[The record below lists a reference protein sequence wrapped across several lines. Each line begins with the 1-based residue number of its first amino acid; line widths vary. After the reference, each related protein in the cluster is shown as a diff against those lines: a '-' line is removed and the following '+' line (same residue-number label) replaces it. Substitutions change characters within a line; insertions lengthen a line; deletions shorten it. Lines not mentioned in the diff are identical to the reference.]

1 MSNVLMRNESTGAVR
16 AYEAIGF
23 LLYNPTCEKS
33 ISGSVFPSLHHR
45 LNTTLTLM
53 FLAPICLNASVLN
66 LPSDNQ
72 KNHFLLRGQKRNWSS
87 LRHFLW
93 YSFIENET

>member
-1 MSNVLMRNESTGAVR
+1 
-16 AYEAIGF
+16 
-23 LLYNPTCEKS
+23 
-33 ISGSVFPSLHHR
+33 
-45 LNTTLTLM
+45 M

-66 LPSDNQ
+66 LPNDNQ
-72 KNHFLLRGQKRNWSS
+72 KNHFLLSGQKRNWSS